1 MANISGAARGATR
14 RGGRQA
20 LAAALVVAAGCG
32 VLASGAGAAPGP
44 RSSGFGSNWTVYHGN
59 DLSTGLD
66 PAGTVL
72 SPLRSAWRSP
82 ALDGS
87 LFGEPLVYGGRV
99 VIATTNDTIYEL
111 SAHNGAVLWHRHY
124 ATAVPTHDLACSG
137 DVDPTVGITGT
148 PVIDPSRSEI
158 FAVADERSASG
169 SISHHLL
176 GVDLETGRVEL
187 NEVAEVPGRP
197 TNAELQRPGLTLD
210 RGQVIIGYGGNDG
223 DCGNYTG
230 AIVAVPERGG
240 PDRVYT
246 VEPTA
251 GDREGAVWQGGGSPL
266 VDSSGNIWFSTG
278 NGSAGAGD
286 PYDFSDS
293 VTELSPTLA
302 REQYFAPSTWASDN
316 ANDQDL
322 GSAAPAFVDGYV
334 FQVGK
339 LHVGYLLNPGHLGGI
354 GGAGGGLVDSMPVCN
369 GDPHG
374 GLAVQGDTVYV
385 GCSDGIWA
393 IAVSTSSPHLR
404 VRWTNGTGS
413 NGAPIV
419 AGGLVWSIDGESGSG
434 TLYGMNPSNG
444 HVVVTKS
451 TNGEDTHFPTPTVAD
466 GLLLAPA
473 HDRVYAF
480 MGPAGLPRAP
490 SGSGTMTVSPTTVK
504 AASQGT
510 TLTFTYT
517 AASGG
522 TSGGEVET
530 VVPAGWSAPSTTHSA
545 AGYVASTCGTVHVS
559 GSTVAVSG
567 LTLAAGR
574 SCKITYGSKAGHG
587 PGATAPSTAGTDTFK
602 TSEASTSPGSLLA
615 LKVSPAVKV

>member
-1 MANISGAARGATR
+1 MANISGAAGGVSR
-14 RGGRQA
+14 RAGKWA
-20 LAAALVVAAGCG
+20 VAAALIVAAGCG
-32 VLASGAGAAPGP
+32 VGASGAGATLG
-44 RSSGFGSNWTVYHGN
+44 SKNSGFGSNWTVYHAN
-59 DLSTGLD
+59 YLSTGVD

-72 SPLRSAWRSP
+72 RPLRSAWRSP
-82 ALDGS
+82 KLDGS

-111 SAHNGAVLWHRHY
+111 SAHNGAILWHRHY
-124 ATAVPTHDLACSG
+124 ASPVPTRDLACPG

-158 FAVADERSASG
+158 FAVADERAANG

-176 GVDLETGRVEL
+176 GVNLDTGKVEL
-187 NEVAEVPGRP
+187 NEVADVPGRP
-197 TNAELQRPGLTLD
+197 PNAELQRPGLTLD

-230 AIVAVPERGG
+230 AIVAVPEGG
-240 PDRVYT
+240 GRDRVYT

-251 GDREGAVWQGGGSPL
+251 RDREGAVWQGGGSPL

-278 NGSAGAGD
+278 NGSAETGD
-286 PYDFSDS
+286 PYDYSDS

-339 LHVGYLLNPGHLGGI
+339 LHVAYLLNPAHLGGI
-354 GGAGGGLVDSMPVCN
+354 GGAGGGLVDSLPVCN

-374 GLAVQGDTVYV
+374 GLAVRGDTVYV

-393 IAVSTSSPHLR
+393 IGISTGSPHMR
-404 VRWTNGTGS
+404 VLWMNSSGS
-413 NGAPIV
+413 NGAPIF
-419 AGGLVWSIDGESGSG
+419 AGGLVWSIDGENG
-434 TLYGMNPSNG
+434 TGKLYGMNPSSGN
-444 HVVVTKS
+444 VVVSKS

-480 MGPAGLPRAP
+480 MGPAGRPRAP
-490 SGSGTMTVSPTTVK
+490 SG
-504 AASQGT
+504 
-510 TLTFTYT
+510 
-517 AASGG
+517 
-522 TSGGEVET
+522 
-530 VVPAGWSAPSTTHSA
+530 
-545 AGYVASTCGTVHVS
+545 
-559 GSTVAVSG
+559 
-567 LTLAAGR
+567 
-574 SCKITYGSKAGHG
+574 
-587 PGATAPSTAGTDTFK
+587 
-602 TSEASTSPGSLLA
+602 
-615 LKVSPAVKV
+615 